1 MTTAR
6 PATEAWRR
14 LADGNE
20 RFVDDRPE
28 HPRQDA
34 DRRAELASGQQPV
47 AAILGCSDSRVAAEV
62 LFDQGLG
69 DLFVIRNAGQVA
81 SASAIASIE
90 YAVAVL
96 GVPLVVVLAHD
107 RCGAVKAAI
116 DAAGADAPLLPP
128 PHRGAHRPHPAGRRA
143 AASGTDADERRR
155 SASRGHRRR
164 ACSPSP
170 SCSPPRWRTVAWTS
184 SAPTTASRR
193 VASSGASPSAT
204 PAEPPTAPIR
214 PGEGAR

>member
-1 MTTAR
+1 MTTTR
-6 PATEAWRR
+6 PATAAWQR
-14 LADGNE
+14 LADGND

-34 DRRAELASGQQPV
+34 DRRAELTAGQQPV

-107 RCGAVKAAI
+107 RCGAVQAAI
-116 DAAGADAPLLPP
+116 DAAGDDPPLLPP
-128 PHRGAHRPHPAGRRA
+128 LIAAHIARIRPAVT
-143 AASGTDADERRR
+143 AASGTDATAVGRAHLEATVAGLLAESELLAAAVADGSVDVVGANYRLTEGRVERRF
-155 SASRGHRRR
+155 AVGD
-164 ACSPSP
+164 A
-170 SCSPPRWRTVAWTS
+170 
-184 SAPTTASRR
+184 
-193 VASSGASPSAT
+193 G
-204 PAEPPTAPIR
+204 
-214 PGEGAR
+214 